1 MAHKRYTEA
10 LNRTLQDTR
19 GHNQLMGGVTDLLA
33 GDFSQAL
40 PVVPSGTRAEEFSN
54 LLFDIGDGNILEE
67 DGKIHIL
74 SNLCDVV
81 KDLISLIDR
90 ICPKI
95 HQEGVDNAS
104 WLKERAILTQT
115 KDSANTINNFLL
127 EKMLTDLIKYKSV
140 DSVMKVSIILYIIL

>member
-1 MAHKRYTEA
+1 M
-10 LNRTLQDTR
+10 
-19 GHNQLMGGVTDLLA
+19 
-33 GDFSQAL
+33 
-40 PVVPSGTRAEEFSN
+40 
-54 LLFDIGDGNILEE
+54 EE

-95 HQEGVDNAS
+95 HQAGVDNAS
-104 WLKERAILTQT
+104 WLKERAILTPT

-127 EKMLTDLIKYKSV
+127 EKLLTELIKYKSV